1 MSAEEQQFAYV
12 LSIKI
17 PNYLFQ
23 NIQFKQCQVVS
34 GNRKSKVPL
43 SKVFKLDYR
52 LQYKLIII
60 ISSIVV
66 ISMTLD
72 CKTFICKKTDYIQY
86 KENKRFLIG
95 VNQIQDIFINIILQ
109 QNNIHDLL
117 QKQFLF
123 TPKVQNFY
131 VKRRAS
137 TLQLIQL
144 NSFDPKITWIT
155 NDNSEIV
162 SFELFLNKKKSIYK
176 FAPNIGILLKE
187 FLNGKVCFEGIN
199 NHYKISQ
206 YIQKRNF
213 GSIVRM
219 RSIHNEELVTCK
231 IFKQGR
237 AEFEQEFR
245 NEVIALQFLKHK
257 FIPKLKEYYIESS
270 HYYIIYEFIEGASL
284 DKYIKKH
291 VLSKN
296 QILKIMK
303 DLLQVVQYLHK
314 EGFSHQNIKLEN
326 IFYCSMLDQITL
338 IDFGQQ
344 KTYDITSLR
353 HIKSIKTLSTQDYF
367 TEMNLFTSN
376 GFSLEKDFLDCGL
389 VFYQLITQQ
398 ALNNQELNNFY
409 ESRRFH
415 HLVDEINNYEIS
427 QFVSK
432 LFNWCN
438 LENYGEENFAH
449 DIDQLI
455 TSSSD

>member
-1 MSAEEQQFAYV
+1 MLKDE
-12 LSIKI
+12 
-17 PNYLFQ
+17 
-23 NIQFKQCQVVS
+23 
-34 GNRKSKVPL
+34 
-43 SKVFKLDYR
+43 
-52 LQYKLIII
+52 
-60 ISSIVV
+60 
-66 ISMTLD
+66 
-72 CKTFICKKTDYIQY
+72 
-86 KENKRFLIG
+86 
-95 VNQIQDIFINIILQ
+95 
-109 QNNIHDLL
+109 
-117 QKQFLF
+117 
-123 TPKVQNFY
+123 
-131 VKRRAS
+131 
-137 TLQLIQL
+137 LQLSNDQHTLVIQL

-155 NDNSEIV
+155 NDNSEII

-199 NHYKISQ
+199 NHYKIAQ

-257 FIPKLKEYYIESS
+257 FIPKLKEYYIEQS
-270 HYYIIYEFIEGASL
+270 HQYIIYEFVEGSSL

-291 VLSKN
+291 ILSKN

-303 DLLQVVQYLHK
+303 DLLQVVSYLHN

-376 GFSLEKDFLDCGL
+376 GFSLEKDILDCGL
-389 VFYQLITQQ
+389 VFYQLQVFQFNQRITQQ

-427 QFVSK
+427 QFISK
-432 LFNWCN
+432 LFSWCN
-438 LENYGEENFAH
+438 LENYGKEDFAH

-455 TSSSD
+455 SSSSD